1 MFVAGGAQPQTKK
14 WQMELL
20 MERIRSK
27 STQHKTFQEISRNL
41 RISMLGKQYALDAV
55 EKSNLQKCLDS
66 MQCCIKVTTRQGLV
80 ERLESL
86 SRQLGLKFTDDTSVL
101 FISSDM
107 FYLEIKLD
115 ANGTVV
121 DVKVHHECK
130 IEQPCTE
137 LINCLVKGDFADF
150 TTQLEGL
157 SSIYQLNAEVKIKSK
172 AFVALQALET
182 DLVTLSKQQFSM
194 QYFKDPSSLLL
205 QCDVGIMQAR
215 KGGHP
220 TKLTY
225 FVSPYELLDLESKTM
240 SRLTVDLISSKSIG
254 FSVTVLLEG
263 SAAHKLQIQPLITAT
278 TDQNGR
284 VSCTS
289 QPLGPIN
296 SIMLPANFVL
306 KLNKPMP
313 LAVSIIQ
320 KIQQTTDIP
329 FGDLST
335 AMPILSLITQQNSDG
350 QFTSATKG
358 LFVSLPDQN
367 HCYFLTENANLQGVV
382 VSSVPFTEPS
392 QVPLIIKLLRKQA
405 LFNTLIS
412 SCIRVSN
419 NKQDIE
425 NTTMFEVSALSFQHV
440 SIALEHPFEESMA
453 TVEFN
458 MNDNSEI
465 ECKIYSINVS
475 YETIALKL
483 SKILEKCMSIPITL
497 RALIKCWEQEKN
509 VQRNLDNGNFNT
521 PSGPNDA
528 TGRNEDFRD
537 LKSKND
543 RSGINGSSI
552 FPSGGSGNTNG
563 GTGGFSEHTMFSDGN
578 TDSILHHEP
587 PYSDSDMSKRQR
599 TEDFWK
605 NPKSETLSS
614 DMLEHQ
620 SSDSSDSNSLGTTSA
635 MSEAGVATP
644 SSNAS
649 FATESGSDPIS
660 IENATSDS
668 QKACLDDDASEMR
681 DLIESDKR
689 KLKKAAKDSRS
700 DGQGDDNKGN
710 LPPSVSITPITS
722 TSGFNSVLTGLERR
736 LGIEIIPISSTPPP
750 NIKSS
755 ITITPIGSTK
765 GATGEKPVAKRS
777 DDRAKVDKKKKRK
790 RDDSPMGPPE
800 KMPFK
805 QDPLSRPVSVSIK
818 TTDGAPLSPS
828 GLMRKFSS
836 SPVPG
841 KNSASGGGGSK
852 PSPKHSPAHH
862 SSPKHQDL
870 SSPKNHQYGTSSPKH
885 PASGGSGKPSMSA
898 LKSAANSP
906 NSKTDK
912 TSSKSTSNRDS
923 AAREKERSQKSANSP
938 KLIKSS
944 VKLKQIDLTS
954 ALLPSSDA
962 LLDASSS
969 SQDSNKSSGNPA
981 KIRKGSLSA
990 VIDKLKSA
998 QHIPADE
1005 LMAQSKSTPSSLS
1018 NSFPSGANSI
1028 SNSKEKTN
1036 FVQSNVS
1043 SSGNN
1048 SEYMVKPSSD
1058 GIKLTINK
1066 TRTKDS
1072 SSPSHSTSSSSS
1084 RHSPGSNSGS
1094 NSPKT
1099 GLKPGVNSGPASKKP
1114 QNQSSLAQNN
1124 NKIATGTNATV
1135 AKPGFQRSSSSGNL
1149 NSSKSTSSSLT
1160 TKSASGSSSQD
1171 SFSKKDKNRPHSKGT
1186 GERQN
1191 VPMDVMKMF
1200 NFGSVTPI
1208 DGLSKPF
1215 DTKFQ
1220 IPKLSAQKKDQTHL
1234 NSAAPASSS
1243 IQLSSLMSS
1252 QTQSGYTSS
1261 TANSDG
1267 TASEM
1272 LSDFFSGKDK
1282 YPYLA
1287 NVNQMN
1293 LPYPLTNLT
1302 KMGIRTSTSPKY
1314 LSDMHMNKEMNLFKS
1329 SSSDSVSSVP
1339 KDFRD
1344 KQFSTSNPSTPTNT
1358 IAPPFPSP
1366 GIHHRSLENSPS
1378 HPSSESPK
1386 LSNFP
1391 INQSMR
1397 PPSAP
1402 PNVSSSQD
1410 VIKPGENALDFSS
1423 PSLAKSE
1430 QIKLLEQRA
1439 CMQTLPIHKSNAP
1452 SVQLHIVKSP
1462 VPSPMVPHSSS
1473 PCIDDELMDE
1483 ASLVGIGSK

>member
-1 MFVAGGAQPQTKK
+1 
-14 WQMELL
+14 
-20 MERIRSK
+20 
-27 STQHKTFQEISRNL
+27 
-41 RISMLGKQYALDAV
+41 
-55 EKSNLQKCLDS
+55 
-66 MQCCIKVTTRQGLV
+66 
-80 ERLESL
+80 
-86 SRQLGLKFTDDTSVL
+86 
-101 FISSDM
+101 
-107 FYLEIKLD
+107 
-115 ANGTVV
+115 
-121 DVKVHHECK
+121 
-130 IEQPCTE
+130 
-137 LINCLVKGDFADF
+137 
-150 TTQLEGL
+150 
-157 SSIYQLNAEVKIKSK
+157 
-172 AFVALQALET
+172 
-182 DLVTLSKQQFSM
+182 
-194 QYFKDPSSLLL
+194 
-205 QCDVGIMQAR
+205 
-215 KGGHP
+215 
-220 TKLTY
+220 
-225 FVSPYELLDLESKTM
+225 
-240 SRLTVDLISSKSIG
+240 
-254 FSVTVLLEG
+254 
-263 SAAHKLQIQPLITAT
+263 
-278 TDQNGR
+278 
-284 VSCTS
+284 
-289 QPLGPIN
+289 
-296 SIMLPANFVL
+296 
-306 KLNKPMP
+306 
-313 LAVSIIQ
+313 
-320 KIQQTTDIP
+320 
-329 FGDLST
+329 
-335 AMPILSLITQQNSDG
+335 
-350 QFTSATKG
+350 
-358 LFVSLPDQN
+358 
-367 HCYFLTENANLQGVV
+367 
-382 VSSVPFTEPS
+382 
-392 QVPLIIKLLRKQA
+392 
-405 LFNTLIS
+405 
-412 SCIRVSN
+412 
-419 NKQDIE
+419 
-425 NTTMFEVSALSFQHV
+425 MFEVSALSFQHV

-475 YETIALKL
+475 YETIAVKL
-483 SKILEKCMSIPITL
+483 SKILEKCMSIPVTL

-509 VQRNLDNGNFNT
+509 AQRTLDNGNFNMS
-521 PSGPNDA
+521 SGPNDSA
-528 TGRNEDFRD
+528 GRNEDFRD
-537 LKSKND
+537 MKSKND
-543 RSGINGSSI
+543 RNGINGSG
-552 FPSGGSGNTNG
+552 FPSGGSSGNTNG
-563 GTGGFSEHTMFSDGN
+563 GTGGFSEHSMFTGGN
-578 TDSILHHEP
+578 SNDSMLHHDP
-587 PYSDSDMSKRQR
+587 PYSDSDIPKRQR

-605 NPKSETLSS
+605 NPKRELLSS

-649 FATESGSDPIS
+649 FATECGSDPIG

-668 QKACLDDDASEMR
+668 QKACPDDDASDLR
-681 DLIESDKR
+681 DDSEKR
-689 KLKKAAKDSRS
+689 KSKKAAKDLRS
-700 DGQGDDNKGN
+700 DGGQGDDSKGM
-710 LPPSVSITPITS
+710 PPSVSITPITS
-722 TSGFNSVLTGLERR
+722 TAGFSSVLTGLERR

-755 ITITPIGSTK
+755 ITITPINSAK
-765 GATGEKPVAKRS
+765 GNAGEKTAANTSKRS
-777 DDRAKVDKKKKRK
+777 DDRSKVDKKKKRK

-805 QDPLSRPVSVSIK
+805 QDPLSRPVSVSINVK
-818 TTDGAPLSPS
+818 TTDAAPLSPS
-828 GLMRKFSS
+828 GLMRKVSS

-841 KNSASGGGGSK
+841 KNSAVNSSSK

-862 SSPKHQDL
+862 NSPKHQDL

-906 NSKTDK
+906 NSKQ
-912 TSSKSTSNRDS
+912 TSSKSSSNRDGG
-923 AAREKERSQKSANSP
+923 AREKDRSMKSSSGNSP
-938 KLIKSS
+938 KLVKSS

-1005 LMAQSKSTPSSLS
+1005 LMAQSKSTPSSLG
-1018 NSFPSGANSI
+1018 NSFPSGANSV
-1028 SNSKEKTN
+1028 SNPKEKSN
-1036 FVQSNVS
+1036 FLQSNVS

-1135 AKPGFQRSSSSGNL
+1135 AKPSFQRSSSSGNL
-1149 NSSKSTSSSLT
+1149 NSSKSSSSS
-1160 TKSASGSSSQD
+1160 SAAKGSGSSSQD
-1171 SFSKKDKNRPHSKGT
+1171 SFSKKDKTRPHSKGIT
-1186 GERQN
+1186 TVDPFPFMFVWLNIKLFFPGTADRQN
-1191 VPMDVMKMF
+1191 VRPDPMDVMKIL

-1208 DGLSKPF
+1208 DGISKPF

-1234 NSAAPASSS
+1234 NPTTPASSS
-1243 IQLSSLMSS
+1243 IQLSSLMST
-1252 QTQSGYTSS
+1252 QTQSGCTSS
-1261 TANSDG
+1261 TSNSDG
-1267 TASEM
+1267 NANKM
-1272 LSDFFSGKDK
+1272 LMDFFSGKDK
-1282 YPYLA
+1282 YPYALSKYSSDLA

-1302 KMGIRTSTSPKY
+1302 KMGIRSSTSPKY
-1314 LSDMHMNKEMNLFKS
+1314 LSDMHSNKELNLFKS

-1386 LSNFP
+1386 LGNFP

-1402 PNVSSSQD
+1402 PNVSSSHD
-1410 VIKPGENALDFSS
+1410 SIKPSENALDFSS

-1430 QIKLLEQRA
+1430 QMKLLEQRS
-1439 CMQTLPIHKSNAP
+1439 CMQNLPIHKSNAP

-1473 PCIDDELMDE
+1473 PCIDDELMDDT
-1483 ASLVGIGSK
+1483 LVGIGSK